1 MTMNKKYIIP
11 ILVLLLCILAL
22 FLDYNDYTLTEDD
35 LQQDMFEK
43 TSEIIGPEGKDYQ
56 LQYSYAKG
64 RLHFYSGEIY
74 RDTQKIPLIYA
85 YKKHWLLPR
94 YTREDYVLRYSD
106 TKITEHGPVL
116 KTVVFEYE
124 ARHKDESLSLEV
136 TRSLNH
142 KTILLLV
149 AYIIAIFVGKFFK
162 E

>member
-1 MTMNKKYIIP
+1 MNKKHIIP
-11 ILVLLLCILAL
+11 ILVILLCILAL
-22 FLDYNDYTLTEDD
+22 FLDYSDYTLMEDG

-64 RLHFYSGEIY
+64 RIHFYSGQIY
-74 RDTQKIPLIYA
+74 RDTQKIPVIYA

-94 YTREDYVLRYSD
+94 YKREDYVLRYSD

-116 KTVVFEYE
+116 RTVIFEYK
-124 ARHKDESLSLEV
+124 ALHKDDNLSLEV
-136 TRSLNH
+136 KRSLNH
-142 KTILLLV
+142 KTVLLLA
-149 AYIIAIFVGKFFK
+149 AYIVATFVGKFFK

>member
-1 MTMNKKYIIP
+1 MKKKYIIP
-11 ILVLLLCILAL
+11 ILVILLCILAL
-22 FLDYNDYTLTEDD
+22 VLDYSDYTLMEDG

-43 TSEIIGPEGKDYQ
+43 NSEIIGPEGKDYQ

-94 YTREDYVLRYSD
+94 YKREDYVLRYSD

-116 KTVVFEYE
+116 KTVVFEYL
-124 ARHKDESLSLEV
+124 ATHKDESLSLEV
-136 TRSLNH
+136 KRSPNY
-142 KTILLLV
+142 KTFLLLA
-149 AYIIAIFVGKFFK
+149 AYAFATFLGKFLK

>member
-1 MTMNKKYIIP
+1 MNKKHIIP
-11 ILVLLLCILAL
+11 ILVILLCILAL
-22 FLDYNDYTLTEDD
+22 FLDYSDYTLMEDG

-64 RLHFYSGEIY
+64 RIHFYSGQIY

-94 YTREDYVLRYSD
+94 YKREDYVLRYSD

-116 KTVVFEYE
+116 KTVVFEYK
-124 ARHKDESLSLEV
+124 ATHKDESLSLEV

-142 KTILLLV
+142 KTILLIA
-149 AYIIAIFVGKFFK
+149 AYIVATLLGKFFR